1 LRSQYIHKKL
11 TNVQKKVTSLIKNM
25 NIRMRNKKIIC
36 LSVAEPL
43 KETKV
48 PAEHN
53 NTKVPAELENDL
65 PSRFLKIKD
74 GLPSS

>member
-1 LRSQYIHKKL
+1 
-11 TNVQKKVTSLIKNM
+11 
-25 NIRMRNKKIIC
+25 MRNKKIIC